1 MKKDMVRGK
10 FAEEVETWAGKVQG
24 EVERQGRE
32 IETLRKDMEE
42 STSELS
48 AGLAKYRGDLDR
60 GLGQV
65 RVLVQETQKQLLKA
79 IERLDSR
86 VLNMNGKWGDD
97 IARILNV
104 SQETNA
110 VVNRRLSLLSE

>member
-1 MKKDMVRGK
+1 M
-10 FAEEVETWAGKVQG
+10 ET
-24 EVERQGRE
+24 
-32 IETLRKDMEE
+32 

-48 AGLAKYRGDLDR
+48 IGLAKCKGDLDH
-60 GLGQV
+60 GLVQM

-86 VLNMNGKWGDD
+86 VLNMNGKWGED

-110 VVNRRLSLLSE
+110 AIDKHLSLLSK